1 MSSAV
6 KKIIC
11 YALSHLGVPKSD
23 TNEGNRF
30 CFSFIT
36 NKEAVDNLRVLTI
49 FIGTQER
56 ESVQYRIRSGTP
68 NVSRNGTV
76 SPGEI
81 IQEQFFNDLRLVANN
96 LTADPP
102 LFVNMQSDTGSS
114 RARNDYTGIIVET
127 VNSSQKI
134 AVSGFNDA
142 AGSSEG
148 FAAVPMFNVSS
159 FTKSYNYA
167 IFADGPES
175 PVSAMVACGH
185 IEAGGI
191 TIDNTSPTTVRPQGG
206 YFSRV
211 RRGRMVSSQIDF
223 EEYFNPVLT
232 NNDDEISSLRVLAT
246 VPIGFMVGHECGEIP
261 LGKLNCDHLLEQ
273 MPPSYTWGYNFLI
286 APYHSRYAGYIVKVL
301 GGYKTDTNFR
311 LFCDNGTA
319 IAVDNFVD
327 SESRTVNKGVF
338 DITTQSF
345 CTIQS
350 NRPLAVIQY
359 AKGHEVDDDDNNAK
373 EKDLADPQMTWIPSV
388 SQYLNRYL
396 MSNNVSSRPLSAQHF
411 TSNGLYVTVLPE
423 CFNTSAILDNGTPIE
438 RDASKWS
445 RFYCNNASDVCGYGI
460 SVEVSQ
466 ARHLLRHMD
475 SRCTFGAVMFGWG
488 NQKGYGFPA
497 GFGMAPVGGKYFY
510 TAASE

>member
-1 MSSAV
+1 M
-6 KKIIC
+6 
-11 YALSHLGVPKSD
+11 
-23 TNEGNRF
+23 
-30 CFSFIT
+30 
-36 NKEAVDNLRVLTI
+36 
-49 FIGTQER
+49 
-56 ESVQYRIRSGTP
+56 QYRIRSGTP

-81 IQEQFFNDLRLVANN
+81 IQEQFFSDLRLSANN

-102 LFVNMQSDTGSS
+102 LFVNMQTDTGSS
-114 RARNDYTGIIVET
+114 RARNDFTGIIVET

-159 FTKSYNYA
+159 FTKSYNYT

-185 IEAGGI
+185 IEAGGV
-191 TIDNTSPTTVRPQGG
+191 TIDNTSPIRVRPRGG
-206 YFSRV
+206 YFPTSSIRS
-211 RRGRMVSSQIDF
+211 GRTASSSIDF

-232 NNDDEISSLRVLAT
+232 NSNDRISSVRVFAT

-319 IAVDNFVD
+319 IAVNNYVD
-327 SESRTVNKGVF
+327 SQSLLPNIGVF

-359 AKGHEVDDDDNNAK
+359 AKGHEVDDDNTLKK
-373 EKDLADPQMTWIPSV
+373 EDLADPQMTWIPSV

-396 MSNNVSSRPLSAQHF
+396 MSNNVSSRPNSAQHF

-438 RDASKWS
+438 RDACKWS
-445 RFYCNNASDVCGYGI
+445 HFYCNNFTDVCGYGI

-510 TAASE
+510 TAAAEE

>member
-1 MSSAV
+1 M
-6 KKIIC
+6 
-11 YALSHLGVPKSD
+11 
-23 TNEGNRF
+23 
-30 CFSFIT
+30 
-36 NKEAVDNLRVLTI
+36 
-49 FIGTQER
+49 
-56 ESVQYRIRSGTP
+56 QYRIRSGTP
-68 NVSRNGTV
+68 NVNRNGTV

-81 IQEQFFNDLRLVANN
+81 IQEQFYNAS
-96 LTADPP
+96 
-102 LFVNMQSDTGSS
+102 MQSDTGS
-114 RARNDYTGIIVET
+114 AKERNDFTGIIVET

-159 FTKSYNYA
+159 FTKSYNYT

-185 IEAGGI
+185 IEAGGV
-191 TIDNTSPTTVRPQGG
+191 TIDNTSPANVRPQGG
-206 YFSRV
+206 YFPSKRIKE
-211 RRGRMVSSQIDF
+211 GEIALSLIDF

-232 NNDDEISSLRVLAT
+232 DNNDEISGLRVLAT

-327 SESRTVNKGVF
+327 SQSRTVNKGVF

-411 TSNGLYVTVLPE
+411 TSNGLYVTVLPG
-423 CFNTSAILDNGTPIE
+423 CFNTSAILDNGIPIE

-445 RFYCNNASDVCGYGI
+445 RFYCNNSSDVCGYGI